1 MKAGLKVAPIKISI
15 IVPYFNPPIER
26 FQACIK
32 SIAVQDYGNYE
43 LVLVDDGSRSEYES
57 AVEELCG
64 RYRIKATRLS
74 EENAGVSAA
83 RNAGTR
89 ASTGDY
95 VMYVDAD
102 DEVPPGMLSSAVR
115 VLNSC
120 GADVAVGYVQYISE
134 DSDKTDDIYTSQD
147 MVYYPSPQQLSAYH
161 LSGSKNGITA
171 SLGCG
176 SALKNGPVARLVKRE
191 VAASIRFPEGVPLS
205 EDTLWNLML
214 FDKAK
219 SAVVVKE
226 TWYWY
231 WTSHESA
238 SRGFNANAYLDAL
251 SFRDAFERTINSLDK
266 RPSEGAICSRL
277 LGEINRAIRT
287 YYAHPEC
294 PLSDTESM
302 REIYRLTREMNL
314 EDSLC
319 LRGAMKGGF
328 ASVIKYLLCRSGF
341 GLYYWK
347 LKAAE

>member
-1 MKAGLKVAPIKISI
+1 MASIKISV

-26 FQACIK
+26 FQACIE
-32 SIAVQDYGNYE
+32 SIAGQDYRSFE
-43 LVLVDDGSRSEYES
+43 LVLVDDGSGPEYDPIVRE
-57 AVEELCG
+57 VCG
-64 RYRIKATRLS
+64 RHRVDVKMLR
-74 EENAGVSAA
+74 EENSGVSVA
-83 RNAGTR
+83 RNAGTQ
-89 ASTGDY
+89 AATGDY

-102 DEVPPGMLSSAVR
+102 DEVPPRMLSSAVR
-115 VLNSC
+115 VLNCC

-134 DSDKTDDIYTSQD
+134 DSDKTDDVYTSQD
-147 MVYYPSPQQLSAYH
+147 GVYYPSPQQLSAYH
-161 LSGSKNGITA
+161 LSGSNTGITA
-171 SLGCG
+171 SLSCG
-176 SALKNGPVARLVKRE
+176 AVLKNGPVARLVKQE

-219 SAVVVKE
+219 SAAVVKE

-238 SRGFNANAYLDAL
+238 SRGFNAYADLDAL
-251 SFRDAFERTINSLDK
+251 SFRDAFERTVNCLDE

-277 LGEINRAIRT
+277 LGEVNRAIKT
-287 YYAHPEC
+287 YYAHPMC
-294 PLSDTESM
+294 PLSDAESV
-302 REIYRLTREMNL
+302 REIRRLTREMTL
-314 EDSLC
+314 GDSLC
-319 LRGAMKGGF
+319 LRGAMEGGF